1 MKITTI
7 LTTRSKSCHVK
18 TLHTILRLNLKCLER
33 GVNNEIVFV
42 NDDPYEKSDVIVD
55 AIKKNPDKIL
65 FIDFGVGMDDD
76 SILQV
81 FEKHEGIGCLV
92 FPGVKE
98 GIDWGL
104 FKAKVRDDECL
115 EPNSQMGL
123 HFDTEVGRKV
133 SENIYVVESTSARVW
148 IMNCKNASKFTKD
161 KKNGSIKILPRAE
174 NMFAKFKENGMKIHA
189 FTAAKLTMTYSHEC
203 ISNILNAAGVSTN

>member
-1 MKITTI
+1 
-7 LTTRSKSCHVK
+7 
-18 TLHTILRLNLKCLER
+18 
-33 GVNNEIVFV
+33 
-42 NDDPYEKSDVIVD
+42 
-55 AIKKNPDKIL
+55 
-65 FIDFGVGMDDD
+65 MDDD

-104 FKAKVRDDECL
+104 FKAKVRDDECM

-123 HFDTEVGRKV
+123 HFDTEVGRKI
-133 SENIYVVESTSARVW
+133 SENMYVVESTSARVW
-148 IMNCKNASKFTKD
+148 IMNCKNASKFVKD
-161 KKNGSIKILPRAE
+161 KKTGNMKVLPRSE
-174 NMFAKFKENGMKIHA
+174 HMFAKFKENGMKIHA

>member
-1 MKITTI
+1 
-7 LTTRSKSCHVK
+7 
-18 TLHTILRLNLKCLER
+18 
-33 GVNNEIVFV
+33 VNNEIVFV
-42 NDDPYEKSDVIVD
+42 NDDPYEKCD
-55 AIKKNPDKIL
+55 AITDAVKKMPDKIL
-65 FIDFGVGMDDD
+65 FVDFGVGMDDE

-81 FEKHEGIGCLV
+81 FEKHEGVGCLV

-123 HFDTEVGRKV
+123 HFDTEVSRKI
-133 SENIYVVESTSARVW
+133 SENLYTVESTGARVW
-148 IMNCKNASKFTKD
+148 IMNCKNASKFLKD
-161 KKNGSIKILPRAE
+161 KKTANIKILPRAE
-174 NMFAKFKENGMKIHA
+174 SMFQKFKENGMKIHA

>member
-1 MKITTI
+1 MKIITI

-18 TLHTILRLNLKCLER
+18 TLHTILRLNIKCLER
-33 GVNNEIVFV
+33 GVHNEIIFV
-42 NDDPYEKSDVIVD
+42 NDDPYEKSE
-55 AIKKNPDKIL
+55 AISIAVKKTPDKIL

-76 SILQV
+76 SILQA
-81 FEKHEGIGCLV
+81 FEKHDGIGCLV

-104 FKAKVRDDECL
+104 FKAKVRDDNCE
-115 EPNSQMGL
+115 EPSSQMGL
-123 HFDTEVGRKV
+123 NFDTEVGKKI
-133 SENIYVVESTSARVW
+133 SNNIYAVDSTSAKVW
-148 IMNCKNASKFTKD
+148 LMNCKNATKFMKD
-161 KKNGSIKILPRAE
+161 KKTGNFKILPRAE
-174 NMFAKFKENGMKIHA
+174 QMFQKFKENGMKIHA